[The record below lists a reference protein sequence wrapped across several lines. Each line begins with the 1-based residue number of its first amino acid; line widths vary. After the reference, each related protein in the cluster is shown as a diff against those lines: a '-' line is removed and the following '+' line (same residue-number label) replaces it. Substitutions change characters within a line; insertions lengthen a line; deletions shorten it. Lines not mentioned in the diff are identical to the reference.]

1 MLLGAS
7 SFRASFRSTLSAQP
21 PPVAVYVELADIGQ
35 FNNVEY
41 ENTLRRYLR
50 EKYQGKP
57 VDVLVAHGSKMFEMA
72 LRLRND
78 LWPTVPLVF
87 ATVDQTATEPLNAS
101 QDVTGA
107 FVGFSLHK
115 GLMAARAL
123 VPDLKQIFHVGD
135 PWELQPF
142 FRHFSEEL
150 PDLAKEIEV
159 INLAGLALPD
169 VRKRVSN
176 LPPNTA
182 IIYTSMYT
190 DGVGSS
196 ITPVAALASIAEMA
210 NRPIIAFAET
220 HIGFGAS
227 GGFVARPRPVG
238 EDAARRV
245 LRILNGEA
253 ASSMPIVVGDFLKP
267 IFDWRQLQRFGID
280 DSRLPPDSE
289 IKFRTLTIWEQYRW
303 YMVAVFSIVLVQ
315 SLMISGLFFERQR
328 RHAAELLSR
337 RRFLEVMHLNRI
349 AAAGAIS
356 ASIAHE
362 LNQPLGAILSNAE
375 AAKALLARDR
385 PDIDRIKDMVE
396 DIHRDD
402 QRAAD
407 IIRRLRGLLKRKDV
421 VLQDFDLNEV
431 IATTLSILE
440 PEAAKREIKLG
451 SFQTSEPLPVRA
463 DQVHLQQVLVN
474 LAINGMDAIQSAS
487 NADRVLTFKTTKND
501 NANVEVAVSDSG
513 DGIQVDKLKEVFETF
528 YTTKPQGTGLGLS
541 IARTIVETYGGKVWA
556 ENSPLG
562 GATFR
567 FTLPIVSAR
576 LV

>member
-1 MLLGAS
+1 
-7 SFRASFRSTLSAQP
+7 
-21 PPVAVYVELADIGQ
+21 
-35 FNNVEY
+35 
-41 ENTLRRYLR
+41 
-50 EKYQGKP
+50 
-57 VDVLVAHGSKMFEMA
+57 MFEMA
-72 LRLRND
+72 LRLRKD

-87 ATVDQTATEPLNAS
+87 ATVDQTYAQPLDVS

-107 FVGFSLHK
+107 FVGFNLHK
-115 GLMAARAL
+115 ALTAARAL
-123 VPDLKQIFHVGD
+123 VPDLKQIVHVGD

-142 FRHFSEEL
+142 FRHFSEEM
-150 PDLAKEIEV
+150 PGLAKEVEV
-159 INLAGLALPD
+159 INLAGLSLPD

-176 LPPNTA
+176 LPPNSA

-196 ITPVAALASIAEMA
+196 ITPVAALAAMAETA
-210 NRPIIAFAET
+210 NRPIIVFAET

-227 GGFVARPRPVG
+227 GGFVARPGPVG

-280 DSRLPPDSE
+280 ESRLPPDSE
-289 IKFRTLTIWEQYRW
+289 IRFRTLTIWEQYRW
-303 YMVAVFSIVLVQ
+303 HMIAIFAIVLAQ
-315 SLMISGLFFERQR
+315 ALMISKLLFERQR
-328 RHAAELLSR
+328 RHAAELVSR

-385 PDIDRIKDMVE
+385 PDIGRIRDMVE

-431 IATTLSILE
+431 IATTLAILE
-440 PEAAKREIKLG
+440 PEAAKRKIKLSSIQAG
-451 SFQTSEPLPVRA
+451 EPLPVRA

-474 LAINGMDAIQSAS
+474 SAINGMDAIQSATS
-487 NADRVLTFKTTKND
+487 ADRT
-501 NANVEVAVSDSG
+501 SDF
-513 DGIQVDKLKEVFETF
+513 QNCKK
-528 YTTKPQGTGLGLS
+528 
-541 IARTIVETYGGKVWA
+541 
-556 ENSPLG
+556 
-562 GATFR
+562 
-567 FTLPIVSAR
+567 
-576 LV
+576 